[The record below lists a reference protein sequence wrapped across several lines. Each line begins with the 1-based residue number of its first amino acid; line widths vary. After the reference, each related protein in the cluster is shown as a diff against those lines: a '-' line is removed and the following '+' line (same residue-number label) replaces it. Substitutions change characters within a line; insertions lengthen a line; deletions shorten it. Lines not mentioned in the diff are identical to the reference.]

1 MAVYEHTLVCRCLKV
16 TFLVAEKKNPWI
28 GTTGAG
34 QNCPERESES
44 PGEDVIFDDWVSVLS
59 P

>member
-1 MAVYEHTLVCRCLKV
+1 MFEGQR
-16 TFLVAEKKNPWI
+16 FLVTGKKYPWV

-34 QNCPERESES
+34 QNCSERESES

>member
-1 MAVYEHTLVCRCLKV
+1 MKV
-16 TFLVAEKKNPWI
+16 NFLVAEKKNPWV

-44 PGEDVIFDDWVSVLS
+44 PGEDVFFDDWVLVLS